1 MLKGKNM
8 KTITRKE
15 LAEKLGAFRRVK
27 NAPSR
32 NGYNTAPNQF
42 IIRFANGV
50 VLQSYDSLVAVKM
63 DNGEILFG
71 ADHDYSAT
79 TNRFVKEFS
88 GRTASERR
96 QMLENEEAT
105 LIEG

>member
-1 MLKGKNM
+1 M

-15 LAEKLGAFRRVK
+15 LSEKLGAFRRVR

-42 IIRFANGV
+42 ILRFANGV
-50 VLQSYDSLVAVKM
+50 VLQSYESLVVVKM
-63 DNGEILFG
+63 DNGELLFG
-71 ADHDYSAT
+71 TDHDYSMT
-79 TNRFVKEFS
+79 TNRFVKEFC

-96 QMLENEEAT
+96 KMLENGEAT
-105 LIEG
+105 LITD